1 MVSKA
6 NLSFKSLI
14 AVIALLM
21 LLPLYVSL
29 HDVFNA
35 KNGLSSLLQTRGLG
49 ATLGRSLLLAFCTG
63 IGGAL
68 IAVPQ
73 AFFLARYRLPGKKL
87 WVILFVLPLVVPSYI
102 SAYSYLAAFGPKGF
116 FEQLFSMPFPIA
128 VSGNLFGTWLS
139 MTLVNCP
146 FIFLMTYAALL
157 RQSSSIEESAIMLGC
172 SPKKVFFR
180 VTLPNLKIPIASGTL
195 LVCLYT
201 LSDFGTPAILNYK
214 TLTFHIFQYIDLGR
228 FDRASFFA
236 LILIF
241 VAFLFLLAESFINR
255 RRNSVLDNK
264 TKSSPIIHSTT
275 GLQKTFILSFF
286 FLTCFVSLIVPF
298 ATIIYW
304 FLQGTSQFNL
314 SKDLSQV
321 SGNSLL
327 LALLTALIATLFA
340 LPVAWAAIRQK
351 GLFSKFADRVSFV
364 GNMFPGLVVA
374 LAFVSFFA
382 SFKIFGF
389 SLYQTLTLPVLAC
402 TIRFLPQAVSSIKTS
417 LAQLNPKLE
426 EASLLLG
433 NNKRQTA
440 RQIIEPLIRPGLL
453 SGFALVFIST
463 LKELPITLV
472 LAQPGKGYLTQ
483 RIWDLVDEAEYSRV
497 AAPALLL
504 LGISC
509 ISLYFILTK
518 EKSLNDE

>member
-1 MVSKA
+1 MLTKA
-6 NLSFKSLI
+6 NLSFKFII

-29 HDVFNA
+29 KDVFNA
-35 KNGLSSLLQTRGLG
+35 QNNLSSLLNTRGLG
-49 ATLGRSLLLAFCTG
+49 HTIGRSLLLAFCTG
-63 IGGAL
+63 LGGMI

-73 AFFLARYRLPGKKL
+73 AFFLARYKVPGKRL
-87 WVILFVLPLVVPSYI
+87 WLILFVLPLVIPSYI
-102 SAYSYLAAFGPKGF
+102 SAYSYLAAFGHMGF
-116 FEQLFSMPFPIA
+116 FEQVFGIPFPLEMRN
-128 VSGNLFGTWLS
+128 SLFGTWIS
-139 MTLVNCP
+139 MMLVNCP

-172 SPKKVFFR
+172 SPTNVFFK

-214 TLTFHIFQYIDLGR
+214 TLTFHIFQYLDLGR

-236 LILIF
+236 LVLIILAFIF
-241 VAFLFLLAESFINR
+241 LATESFINR
-255 RRNSVLDNK
+255 RPNSILDNK
-264 TKSSPIIHSTT
+264 SKSSPLIHQTSPI
-275 GLQKTFILSFF
+275 QKVLILSFF
-286 FLTCFVSLIVPF
+286 SFTTFIALIVPF
-298 ATIIYW
+298 STIIYW
-304 FLQGTSQFNL
+304 FLKGRANL
-314 SKDLSQV
+314 SITKELSQA

-327 LALLTALIATLFA
+327 LALLTAILASLFA
-340 LPVAWAAIRQK
+340 LPIAWSALRHK
-351 GLFSKFADRVSFV
+351 GFFAKFSDRISFV
-364 GNMFPGLVVA
+364 GNMFPGLVIA

-382 SFKIFGF
+382 SIKIFGF
-389 SLYQTLTLPVLAC
+389 SLYQTLWLPILGC

-426 EASLLLG
+426 EASMLLG
-433 NNKRQTA
+433 NTKSQTA

-472 LAQPGKGYLTQ
+472 LAQPGKTYLTQ
-483 RIWDLVDEAEYSRV
+483 RIWDLVDEAEYSLV

-509 ISLYFILTK
+509 ISLYFILNK
-518 EKSLNDE
+518 ESSLKND

>member
-1 MVSKA
+1 MH
-6 NLSFKSLI
+6 
-14 AVIALLM
+14 
-21 LLPLYVSL
+21 P
-29 HDVFNA
+29 
-35 KNGLSSLLQTRGLG
+35 
-49 ATLGRSLLLAFCTG
+49 
-63 IGGAL
+63 
-68 IAVPQ
+68 
-73 AFFLARYRLPGKKL
+73 
-87 WVILFVLPLVVPSYI
+87 
-102 SAYSYLAAFGPKGF
+102 
-116 FEQLFSMPFPIA
+116 
-128 VSGNLFGTWLS
+128 
-139 MTLVNCP
+139 
-146 FIFLMTYAALL
+146 
-157 RQSSSIEESAIMLGC
+157 
-172 SPKKVFFR
+172 
-180 VTLPNLKIPIASGTL
+180 
-195 LVCLYT
+195 
-201 LSDFGTPAILNYK
+201 
-214 TLTFHIFQYIDLGR
+214 
-228 FDRASFFA
+228 
-236 LILIF
+236 
-241 VAFLFLLAESFINR
+241 
-255 RRNSVLDNK
+255 
-264 TKSSPIIHSTT
+264 TT
-275 GLQKTFILSFF
+275 GLQKALILSFF
-286 FLTCFVSLIVPF
+286 IFTCFIALIVPF
-298 ATIIYW
+298 STIIYW
-304 FLQGTSQFNL
+304 FLQGR
-314 SKDLSQV
+314 SKFSLTEDLTQA

-327 LALLTALIATLFA
+327 LALLTAIIATLFA

-351 GLFSKFADRVSFV
+351 GLFAKFADRVSFV

-389 SLYQTLTLPVLAC
+389 SLYQTLALPVLAC

-440 RQIIEPLIRPGLL
+440 RQIIEPLIRPGVL
-453 SGFALVFIST
+453 SGFALVFISA